1 MTDDGVYE
9 VCFKSQD
16 KYYKLISFNFD
27 FIESEDNLASAGIV
41 GYKLETMD

>member
-27 FIESEDNLASAGIV
+27 FIEGEDNLASAGTLFII
-41 GYKLETMD
+41 